1 MAHIGLVTLG
11 VEDVARSTAF
21 YETLGWGRSSASQEG
36 SVSFLAGGTVV
47 LGLFGRTELAADARV
62 DPEPAGAHGNVALAM
77 NVASEA
83 AVDAALAEAAAA
95 GALITKPG
103 QRVEWGGYSGYFR
116 DLDGHLW
123 EVAHNPFFEL
133 TAEGRVVLPDAP

>member
-21 YETLGWGRSSASQEG
+21 YETLGWRCSSASQEG
-36 SVSFLAGGTVV
+36 IVSFLAGGTVV
-47 LGLFGRTELAADARV
+47 LGLFGRTALAADARV

-95 GALITKPG
+95 GAQITKSG
-103 QRVEWGGYSGYFR
+103 QRVAWGGYSGYFR

-133 TAEGRVVLPDAP
+133 SEEGRVLLPDSR